1 MPPPGRRGFDKPKNI
16 RSTLLRLLKYMM
28 QFKWMLLAAVFMTVT
43 ANLLALKGPRLAGEA
58 IDLIVGPNNV
68 DFEGVLGYVKQM
80 LVYYGASTIMNFLV
94 SVFMIHVSRR
104 VVYRMR
110 EDIFHKLGQLPI
122 SFYDQ
127 WQIGDILSR
136 ISYDTDTINMSVSSD
151 IVMIL
156 SSVTTIV
163 GSFVNMLEL
172 KPALLLIFAVTIP
185 CAFFAA
191 RFNVKR
197 TKPLF
202 KARSAS
208 LGELNGF
215 VEEMISGQKTLKAY
229 HQEENT
235 IRNYKGYNKRA
246 SDAYYKSEYYGSFMG
261 PTVSFINNLSMA
273 AVSVFGSLMFMAGSL
288 TIGNISSFIQYS
300 RKFSNPINEIANIYG
315 DLQSA
320 LAAAERI
327 FGLLDEPI
335 EPLDA
340 PNAKVLRDVKG
351 DVSLQ
356 NVSFGYTKDRII
368 LKDFSLEAPRG
379 KMIAIVGPTGAGK
392 TTFINMLMRFYDID
406 SGRITVDGQDISE
419 VTRKSLRL
427 AYSMVLQDTW
437 LFHGTIFENI
447 AYGTENAT
455 MEDVVRVAKAAK
467 IHSYIMHLPQGYDT
481 VLTDDGTNISKG
493 QKQLMTI
500 ARAML
505 QDSNMLILDEAT
517 SNVDTRTEV
526 QIQSAMRKLMQDK
539 TCFVVAH
546 RLSTIQHADMI
557 LVVRDGNIVERGTH
571 RELMEARGFYR
582 ELYDAQFK

>member
-68 DFEGVLGYVKQM
+68 DFDGVLGYVKQM
-80 LVYYGASTIMNFLV
+80 LVYYGASTVMNFLV

-163 GSFVNMLEL
+163 GSFANMLEL

-340 PNAKVLRDVKG
+340 PNARVLRDVKG

-455 MEDVVRVAKAAK
+455 REDVVRVAKAAK

-526 QIQSAMRKLMQDK
+526 QIQAAMRKLMQDK

>member
-1 MPPPGRRGFDKPKNI
+1 MPPPGRRGVDKPKNI

-68 DFEGVLGYVKQM
+68 DFDGVLGYVKQM

-163 GSFVNMLEL
+163 GSFANMLEL

-340 PNAKVLRDVKG
+340 PNARVLRDVKG

-526 QIQSAMRKLMQDK
+526 QIQAAMRKLMQDK

>member
-68 DFEGVLGYVKQM
+68 DFDGVLGYVKQM

-163 GSFVNMLEL
+163 GSFANMLEL

-340 PNAKVLRDVKG
+340 PNARVLRDVKG

-526 QIQSAMRKLMQDK
+526 QIQAAMRKLMQDK

>member
-1 MPPPGRRGFDKPKNI
+1 MPPPGKRGFDKPKNI

-58 IDLIVGPNNV
+58 IDLIIGPNNV
-68 DFEGVLGYVKQM
+68 DFAGVLHYVKQM

-122 SFYDQ
+122 SFYDR

-197 TKPLF
+197 TRPLF

-235 IRNYKGYNKRA
+235 IRNYQGYNKRA

-340 PNAKVLRDVKG
+340 PHAKALQNVKG

-368 LKDFSLEAPRG
+368 LKNFSLEAPRG

-406 SGRITVDGQDISE
+406 SGRITVDGQDISD

-467 IHSYIMHLPQGYDT
+467 IHNYIMHLPQGYDT

-526 QIQSAMRKLMQDK
+526 QIQAAMRKLMQDK

-546 RLSTIQHADMI
+546 RLSTIQHADLI

-571 RELMEARGFYR
+571 RELMDAHGFYR

>member
-1 MPPPGRRGFDKPKNI
+1 
-16 RSTLLRLLKYMM
+16 
-28 QFKWMLLAAVFMTVT
+28 
-43 ANLLALKGPRLAGEA
+43 
-58 IDLIVGPNNV
+58 
-68 DFEGVLGYVKQM
+68 
-80 LVYYGASTIMNFLV
+80 
-94 SVFMIHVSRR
+94 
-104 VVYRMR
+104 MR

-163 GSFVNMLEL
+163 GSFANMLEL

-340 PNAKVLRDVKG
+340 PNARVLRDVKG

-427 AYSMVLQDTW
+427 AYPMVLQDTW

-526 QIQSAMRKLMQDK
+526 QIQAAMRKLMQDK